1 MALRAEP
8 PLTGPLTVTTQL
20 GHSVIR
26 PAPRAAAQAPPS
38 IFLGEVRDGCSHR
51 CPVPG
56 GPQST
61 ARPRSPAVWRLSGLW
76 VLMGDRP
83 YPGPA
88 LLPAPSWHAPRD
100 PEAACAL

>member
-20 GHSVIR
+20 RHSVIR

-38 IFLGEVRDGCSHR
+38 VFLGEVRDGCSHR

-61 ARPRSPAVWRLSGLW
+61 ARPHRAPPFSRGL
-76 VLMGDRP
+76 
-83 YPGPA
+83 
-88 LLPAPSWHAPRD
+88 
-100 PEAACAL
+100 EAEWPLGING